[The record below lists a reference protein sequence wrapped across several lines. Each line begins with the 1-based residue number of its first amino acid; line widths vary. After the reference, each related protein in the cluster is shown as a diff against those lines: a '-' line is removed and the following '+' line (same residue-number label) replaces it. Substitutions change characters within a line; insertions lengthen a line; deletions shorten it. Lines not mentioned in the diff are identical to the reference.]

1 MLQEEILERNKE
13 IALMLGWKEATLEY
27 KMKWCAVPTEDRLN
41 RLNQLYVPFLMKE
54 NNEPLFEDTVY
65 WSKSWNSIMD
75 AVEFINNLKIKQ
87 QTFYVSITRSN
98 VWVYQYKNET
108 NICPASASGV
118 LPENEFKP
126 LKETLFL
133 AVSDFAKLYN
143 NKKL

>member
-13 IALMLGWKEATLEY
+13 IVLMLGLNHDEEAFVFDGQAYSWDLPRFQSDY
-27 KMKWCAVPTEDRLN
+27 NW
-41 RLNQLYVPFLMKE
+41 LME
-54 NNEPLFEDTVY
+54 V
-65 WSKSWNSIMD
+65 
-75 AVEFINNLKIKQ
+75 VEFINNLKIKQ

-118 LPENEFKP
+118 LPENEYKP

-143 NKKL
+143 NKEL